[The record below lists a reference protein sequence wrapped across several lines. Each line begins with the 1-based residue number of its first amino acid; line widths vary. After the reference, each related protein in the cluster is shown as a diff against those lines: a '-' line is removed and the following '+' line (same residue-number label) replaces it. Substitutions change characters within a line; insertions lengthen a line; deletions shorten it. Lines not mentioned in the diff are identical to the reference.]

1 MDMKY
6 TPLTETN
13 LFGELD
19 EVDAWLAER
28 GITQRN
34 RLRIY
39 RENLITIRDREK
51 TVGAAELFAEIQS
64 AGRVTEILA
73 SYVEGAEI
81 VDALTCLRASQVN
94 IPDDLLRRALDGA
107 PDASRESTKN
117 NQGRNAMFELSI
129 GAMLARQNLKPRFS
143 TGNPDVEFCFDDRRI
158 PVECKRVLSNERT
171 LPVISEGIRQLRKQ
185 VKSSDGEVGIV
196 AVNISRVFY
205 RGDGYWEA
213 PANAPVH
220 EILSEMIRRF
230 IDSIGD
236 GILRKK
242 DAAAVGVLFY
252 AATPFRVEGLGY
264 TPVKAGTF
272 CAFDLNR
279 NEFLARLA
287 SSLRL

>member
-1 MDMKY
+1 MKY
-6 TPLTETN
+6 TPLNQTN
-13 LFGELD
+13 LFGDLD
-19 EVDAWLAER
+19 ELDAWLAER

-39 RENLITIRDREK
+39 RDNLIAMRDREK
-51 TVGAAELFAEIQS
+51 TIGAADLFAEMQK
-64 AGRVTEILA
+64 AGRLAEILA

-81 VDALTCLRASQVN
+81 VDALMCLRAGQVD
-94 IPDDLLRRALDGA
+94 IPDELLRRALDGA
-107 PDASRESTKN
+107 PDASRESPKN

-143 TGNPDVEFCFDDRRI
+143 MGNPDIEFRFEDRSI
-158 PVECKRVLSNERT
+158 LVECKRVLSDDRT

-185 VKSSDGEVGIV
+185 VEPSDDEVGIV
-196 AVNISRVFY
+196 AVNISRTFY

-213 PANAPVH
+213 PANSDVH

-230 IDSIGD
+230 IDSTGD

-242 DAAAVGVLFY
+242 DAAATGALFY

-264 TPVKAGTF
+264 TPARAGTF

>member
-1 MDMKY
+1 MKY
-6 TPLTETN
+6 TPLNETN
-13 LFGELD
+13 LFGDLD
-19 EVDAWLAER
+19 ELDAWLAER
-28 GITQRN
+28 NIKQRN

-39 RENLITIRDREK
+39 RENIIEMRDREK
-51 TVGAAELFAEIQS
+51 AIGAADVFAEVQK

-81 VDALTCLRASQVN
+81 ADALMCLRARQVD
-94 IPDDLLRRALDGA
+94 IPDEMLSRALDGA
-107 PDASRESTKN
+107 PDASRESPKN

-129 GAMLARQNLKPRFS
+129 GAMLARQDLKPKFS
-143 TGNPDVEFCFDDRRI
+143 TSNPDVEFCFEGRRVL
-158 PVECKRVLSNERT
+158 VECKRVLSHERT

-185 VKSSDGEVGIV
+185 VRLSDDEIGIV

-213 PANAPVH
+213 PPNIDVH

-230 IDSIGD
+230 IERIGD
-236 GILRKK
+236 GILQKK
-242 DAAAVGVLFY
+242 DAAAIGVFFY
-252 AATPFRVEGLGY
+252 AATPFRVEGIGY
-264 TPVKAGTF
+264 TPARTGTF

-287 SSLRL
+287 SCLRL